1 MGNEKRHSGSGTDK
15 RSRKVHLITL
25 GCAKNQV
32 DSEWLVTQLG
42 KAGYELEVGDGAEE
56 AHAAII
62 NTCGFID
69 RAKEESIEV
78 ILGAVEDKRA
88 GKYEEIYVTGCLVNR
103 YRDQLREEIPEV
115 DGFYD
120 SKGEL
125 LERFGVDPK
134 VELIGERHLL
144 NPRHYAYVKIAEG
157 CSRSCAFCAIPQ
169 IRGRH
174 VSRPMEA
181 ICAEVEALVASGTR
195 EVILI
200 SQELTYYGVDLY
212 RRRAL
217 KELLEQLV
225 AIDGLEWIRMHY
237 LYPARF
243 PMEILD
249 LMAQEPK
256 LCAYL
261 DIPFQHADDGMLRR
275 MQRRTTRAEMERI
288 LQRARELMPHIA
300 LRSGFI
306 VGFPG
311 ETDQQFHT
319 LLEFVRQ
326 WRFDALGI
334 FTYSHEEGTAAY
346 DYEDD
351 VPPEVKVER
360 YNALHA
366 LQAEISHENCIQRI
380 GQRMRVLIDGVEGD
394 VYYGHHEGAS
404 PEIDVVVYVH
414 ADEPLNVGQFY
425 EVEIVSA
432 DYFALDAVLA
442 RPKSEA
448 L

>member
-1 MGNEKRHSGSGTDK
+1 M
-15 RSRKVHLITL
+15 
-25 GCAKNQV
+25 
-32 DSEWLVTQLG
+32 TQLAR
-42 KAGYELEVGDGAEE
+42 AGYTLEPFEE
-56 AHAAII
+56 GKEARVAII

-69 RAKEESIEV
+69 RAKEESIDV
-78 ILGAVEDKRA
+78 ILEAVEAKRS
-88 GKYEEIYVTGCLVNR
+88 GKYEEVYVTGCLVNR

-115 DGFYD
+115 DGFFD

-125 LERFGVDPK
+125 LDRFGVDPK

-157 CSRSCAFCAIPQ
+157 CSRSCAFCAIPR
-169 IRGRH
+169 IRGKH
-174 VSRPMEA
+174 VSRSMDA
-181 ICAEVEALVASGTR
+181 ICAEVEGLVASGTK
-195 EVILI
+195 EIILI
-200 SQELTYYGVDLY
+200 SQELSYYGVDLY
-212 RRRAL
+212 RRRML
-217 KELLEQLV
+217 KELLERLI

-249 LMAQEPK
+249 LMARQPK

-261 DIPFQHADDGMLRR
+261 DIPFQHADDAILRR
-275 MQRRTTRAEMERI
+275 MKRQTTRAEMERI
-288 LQRARELMPHIA
+288 LERARELMPHIA

-334 FTYSHEEGTAAY
+334 FTYSHEEGTVAY
-346 DYEDD
+346 GYEDD
-351 VPPEVKVER
+351 VPPEVKLER
-360 YNALHA
+360 YNALSA
-366 LQAEISHENCIQRI
+366 LQAEIAHEKCIERI
-380 GQRMRVLIDGVEGD
+380 GQHMRVLIDGVEEGI
-394 VYYGHHEGAS
+394 YYGHYEGTS
-404 PEIDVVVYVH
+404 PEIDTVVYVH
-414 ADEPLNVGQFY
+414 AEEPLHIGQFY
-425 EVEIVSA
+425 EVEIVNA

-442 RPKSEA
+442 RKTKV
-448 L
+448 